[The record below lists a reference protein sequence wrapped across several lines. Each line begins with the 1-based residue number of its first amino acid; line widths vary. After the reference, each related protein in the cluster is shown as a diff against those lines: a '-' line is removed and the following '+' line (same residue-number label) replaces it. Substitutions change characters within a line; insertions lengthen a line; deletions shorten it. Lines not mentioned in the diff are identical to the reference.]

1 MKIGEVVGGR
11 WRITREIGS
20 GGMGIVFAADDV
32 EGGGPVAV
40 KVLRDDVRD
49 LEGTVDRFLREV
61 RLAAHLRSKHAVRI
75 LGSGTTN
82 DAPFMVMELLNGT
95 CLSRLS
101 KLRARVQE
109 EEAVQWITDACD
121 AVGEAHESGIVH
133 RDLKLGNLFLSLPEA
148 GEPVVKVLD
157 FGLAKNLL
165 SDEPSLTSPDDG
177 FGTPQFMPPEQ
188 YVDVREVDARSD
200 VWSLAVCLYRLVTG
214 VYPVKGKTLAQ
225 LCIELNRTD
234 FVATPA
240 SAHVATIS
248 PHLDRVLACALSKA
262 KYDRYP
268 DAVHFG
274 AALRA
279 IGTEIVRRPPR
290 RDFAPS
296 SCTRIGTPLPPP
308 PRPPRPP
315 SATRPTTRPMTR
327 PASAPQRRPSAMLF
341 RT

>member
-1 MKIGEVVGGR
+1 MRIGDVVGER

-20 GGMGIVFAADDV
+20 GGMGIVYAAEDV
-32 EGGGPVAV
+32 EGGPDVAV
-40 KVLRDDVRD
+40 KVLREDVRGLD
-49 LEGTVDRFLREV
+49 GTVERFLREV
-61 RLAAHLRSKHAVRI
+61 RLAARLRSKHAVRI
-75 LGSGTTN
+75 VGSGRMG
-82 DAPFMVMELLNGT
+82 DMPFMVMELLEGT
-95 CLSRLS
+95 CLSRMS
-101 KLRARVQE
+101 KLRERIAE
-109 EEAVQWITDACD
+109 DEALQWIIDACD
-121 AVGEAHESGIVH
+121 AVGEAHGGGIVH
-133 RDLKLGNLFLSLPEA
+133 RDLKLGNLFLSIA
-148 GEPVVKVLD
+148 ADGAPVVKVLD

-214 VYPVKGKTLAQ
+214 VFPVRGRTLAQ
-225 LCIELNRTD
+225 LCIELNRID

-240 SAHVATIS
+240 TKHLPSIN

-279 IGTEIVRRPPR
+279 ASTEIGSRPPR
-290 RDFAPS
+290 RHVSPS
-296 SCTRIGTPLPPP
+296 SCTRVAAALAGSDVIEPMLSLP
-308 PRPPRPP
+308 
-315 SATRPTTRPMTR
+315 MVV
-327 PASAPQRRPSAMLF
+327 L

>member
-1 MKIGEVVGGR
+1 MKIGDVVGDR
-11 WRITREIGS
+11 WRIAREIGS
-20 GGMGIVFAADDV
+20 GGMGIVYAADDV
-32 EGGGPVAV
+32 VCGGTVAV
-40 KVLRDDVRD
+40 KVLRDDVRSLD
-49 LEGTVDRFLREV
+49 GTVDRFLREV
-61 RLAAHLRSKHAVRI
+61 RLAAQLKSEHAVRI
-75 LGSGTTN
+75 LGSGTTS
-82 DAPFMVMELLNGT
+82 DDSPFMVMELLRGT

-101 KLRARVQE
+101 KLRTRVDE
-109 EEAVQWITDACD
+109 DEAVQWITEACD
-121 AVGEAHESGIVH
+121 AVGEAHDRGIVH
-133 RDLKLGNLFLSLPEA
+133 RDLKLGNLFLSLPDH

-188 YVDVREVDARSD
+188 YVDVREVDSRSD

-214 VYPVKGKTLAQ
+214 VFPVKGKTLAQ

-234 FVATPA
+234 FVAAPP
-240 SAHVATIS
+240 SAHVASIS

-279 IGTEIVRRPPR
+279 LRTEIIRRPPR

-296 SCTRIGTPLPPP
+296 SCTRIATPLPPVPSP
-308 PRPPRPP
+308 PQRANRPLPVVRTPP
-315 SATRPTTRPMTR
+315 
-327 PASAPQRRPSAMLF
+327 APGQRRRPSAMLF